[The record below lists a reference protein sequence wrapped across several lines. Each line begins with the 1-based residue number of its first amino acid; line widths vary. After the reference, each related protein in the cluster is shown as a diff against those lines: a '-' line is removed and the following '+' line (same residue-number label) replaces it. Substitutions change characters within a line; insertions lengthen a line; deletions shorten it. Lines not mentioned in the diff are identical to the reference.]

1 MENEDKDLLNQEQE
15 QQEEEQEEITP
26 PTRNASYYYQK
37 RQEEKAQREA
47 GYDDSEIDSLVEK
60 KLEERLGHM
69 TESFDKTVRQQ
80 EIKSFLAENPE
91 FKGQEKKIETWWN
104 HPSRRQL
111 PLETVALEAL
121 GKKELA
127 RIYAEQALNQDREAR
142 QTRVG
147 GSTVRREGGAPTLTP
162 EKIATM
168 SDKDLDAAIRS
179 HT

>member
-1 MENEDKDLLNQEQE
+1 MEIEDKDLLDQEIDEQNDSQE
-15 QQEEEQEEITP
+15 DNTP
-26 PTRNASYYYQK
+26 PTRSASYYYQK
-37 RQEEKAQREA
+37 RQEEKAQRDS

-60 KLEERLGHM
+60 KLEEKMGHM
-69 TESFDKTVRQQ
+69 TESFDKTIRQQ
-80 EIKSFLAENPE
+80 ELKTFLSENPE
-91 FKGQEKKIETWWN
+91 FAGQEKKIETWWN

-127 RIYAEQALNQDREAR
+127 RIYAEQALNNDREAR

-147 GSTVRREGGAPTLTP
+147 GSTVRREGTSPALTA
-162 EKIATM
+162 EKIRSM
-168 SDKDLDAAIRS
+168 SDADLDAAIKS